1 MSDLYK
7 YVTHLI
13 DSGFL
18 ILLLFLSFSGAILLT
33 PSIHG
38 NDGVLNFVYL
48 RSFVEDGDLDFAND
62 YQEFDRQKNYSYK
75 FANLPRHPITG
86 KYVNRYGIGSAILW
100 APFYLSLRF
109 IIKVLLPGL
118 EFDSFGK
125 SAELAVSLGSYVYCA
140 GGLLILY
147 LFLRSRFPRFVSVYS
162 IVFILL
168 ATPLAFYAYF
178 HPSMSHSNAFFL
190 MTLWLILYLS
200 SFNDLSRRF
209 SLTRWGLLGLL
220 SSLLIMTRFQDA
232 IVLVVLVIGELWFWV
247 RKKSS
252 TPVSNR
258 MLLAYFL
265 FLLTLLVTFT
275 PQLLV
280 WNYLYGSL
288 FSGPAPYL
296 EYPEFNLLYP
306 RHFFQ
311 VLFSPWH
318 GLFYWHPVLFL
329 ALVGLIIG
337 VFKLADNIS
346 TATSNHSAAL
356 STDCFILLILFLL
369 EVYLVGCWQVWHAGA
384 SFGQRLLITSFPAL
398 SYGMAIVVTPARKNW
413 QKLVLIALL
422 GVAILWNTNL
432 IWRYATN
439 QIPHEAP
446 VSWLQMLSL
455 DKVSP

>member
-1 MSDLYK
+1 MSGLHK
-7 YVTHLI
+7 YATRLI

-48 RSFVEDGDLDFAND
+48 RSFIEDGDLDFAND
-62 YQEFDRQKNYSYK
+62 YQEFDRRKNYSYK
-75 FANLPRHPITG
+75 FANLPRHPLTG
-86 KYVNRYGIGSAILW
+86 NYVNRYGIGSAILW

-109 IIKVLLPGL
+109 IAKILPAGL

-125 SAELAVSLGSYVYCA
+125 SAELAVSLGSYFCCA
-140 GGLLILY
+140 CGLLILY
-147 LFLRSRFPRFVSVYS
+147 LFLRSRFSRFVSVYS
-162 IVFILL
+162 VLFILL

-178 HPSMSHSNAFFL
+178 HPSMSHANAFFL

-200 SFNDLSRRF
+200 SFNDLSRHF

-247 RKKSS
+247 RKKISPS
-252 TPVSNR
+252 VYSR
-258 MLLAYFL
+258 MPLAYLL
-265 FLLTLLVTFT
+265 FLLTFLVTFS

-296 EYPEFNLLYP
+296 QYPEFKLLYP
-306 RHFFQ
+306 RHFFR

-318 GLFYWHPVLFL
+318 GLFYWHPVLFG

-337 VFKLADNIS
+337 AFKLAGNTS
-346 TATSNHSAAL
+346 LVTSNHPASL
-356 STDCFILLILFLL
+356 SRDSFILLILFLL
-369 EVYLVGCWQVWHAGA
+369 EVYLVGCWQVWHGGA

-398 SYGMAIVVTPARKNW
+398 SYGMAIVVTLARKNW
-413 QKLVLIALL
+413 HKLVLVALL
-422 GVAILWNTNL
+422 GLAILWNANL

-439 QIPHEAP
+439 QIPREAP

-455 DKVSP
+455 VKASP